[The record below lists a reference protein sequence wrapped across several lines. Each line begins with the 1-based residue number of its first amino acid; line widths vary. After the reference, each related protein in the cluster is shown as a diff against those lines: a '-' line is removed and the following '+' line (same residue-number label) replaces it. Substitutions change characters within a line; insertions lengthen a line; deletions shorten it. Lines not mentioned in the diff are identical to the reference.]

1 MDTKGGRYTIDIG
14 GRRFSGRSEG
24 KVRPARAVNANG
36 VNWDGSAYS
45 SVAPKLA
52 SIELSF
58 DRGQGIPWD
67 ETMLL
72 QKPDVTFEETD
83 AGVVHYLT
91 AAGWDGEPEIN
102 TKDGEVTGL
111 KLESDQYRWAR
122 TR

>member
-14 GRRFSGRSEG
+14 GRRYSGRGEA
-24 KVRPARAVNANG
+24 KIRPARAVNANG

-45 SVAPKLA
+45 MVAPKLA
-52 SIELSF
+52 GIELSF
-58 DRGQGIPWD
+58 DRGRGLPWD

-72 QKPDVTFEETD
+72 EKPNVTFEETD
-83 AGVVHYLT
+83 AGVIHYFT

-111 KLESDQYRWAR
+111 KLESDQYRQQS